1 MRKEVSDA
9 KRGLSTR
16 IETLE
21 KQAFKKDRIPVRNEV
36 SNTAGKL

>member
-1 MRKEVSDA
+1 MTNA

-16 IETLE
+16 IETPE
-21 KQAFKKDRIPVRNEV
+21 KQALKKDRIPVRKEV